1 MNPITRRHFP
11 EFTTTCG
18 SQVGCELAISGGL
31 VSSRRTGTPIGFDA
45 KMKKI
50 SQILNRRFR
59 DRSRRKAQRST
70 RLLCSEQLESR
81 ELLAADIYMH
91 NEVRRSDVDNNGFVS
106 YRDAMTVFLEVARQF
121 NSTAALAEGAP
132 GSASSGLPVY
142 LDVTNDGKV
151 KLDDF
156 VVAAND
162 ALRGGAPGDPQV
174 EYTHAV
180 MINGNLVGAGST
192 VNVGD
197 VLVTEVL
204 HQDVRQIGQ
213 PRFPDLTNESLK
225 GLVASYND
233 FVYTSNGLLRDDV
246 LMDTGGSPVSV
257 LFGADYAFFN
267 TSTNQNNPFPTF
279 ETPATAD
286 QAIRNVGGVQTDI
299 LSFQP
304 TGPGKLLTYTIAIEV
319 LGGNPQ
325 AANDNFAVDEGSTNN
340 VLTPLTNDGVTNQLT
355 FRNEF
360 ANGIDNE
367 ILTLVANSNDL
378 TSQRVPEEEVLFPTT
393 SFPING
399 VALGGLTVIMT
410 QFGTAIV
417 NNNTISYT
425 PPNSFVGTDEIVYQI
440 DDGVGNMA
448 EATIT
453 VSVGPVN
460 DPPVNAVPGPQALNE
475 DNSLT
480 FSGASLI
487 SVSDIDAGSEDM
499 QVDLTV
505 TNGTVT
511 LGSVGGLTVT
521 GDGSASVTA
530 TGTITNLNAGLSG
543 LIYNPILD
551 FNGLDTLTVTT
562 NDLGNTGDGGP
573 KTDIDTVVITV
584 NPVNDAPINS
594 LPSPPQTV
602 VEGEV
607 LLFNGGNAFSV
618 SDVDAGGGTIRSEV
632 SISTTD
638 GPQVGTL
645 NIATP
650 GPVTVTGNGSSQV
663 TLEGTLADV
672 NTALDS
678 LSYSAPLD
686 LDGDVDLVFMT
697 NDLGNT
703 GSPGPLTDSDPLTI
717 TVEPAVRPRARQ
729 DAKEVVEKSVNNV
742 IDVLINDTPSDG
754 SQLLIESFT
763 QPANGVVTR
772 NDGGTPT
779 VFTDDTLFY
788 TPTNGV
794 TAFNGQDTFT
804 YVVNDTSNTTTATV
818 EERTATVVVT
828 VTEVNDPPTTTDDAF
843 STAEDTPLVLP
854 QSSLT
859 DDDSKGPANESG
871 QTLNVTSVAMTSGL
885 GSVVIDNGTV
895 TYTPAADDNGMATFS
910 YTVTDDG
917 TTNGVA
923 DPLTATGT
931 VTVTI
936 TEVNDPPLPGN
947 DPLSTT
953 VAEDGMVTLPLSDL
967 LGNDTPGPANESGQ
981 SLTVTPGTFATGQ
994 GGTVEFGGTNFTYTP
1009 APNFFGSDTFSY
1021 TVTDDGTT
1029 NGVAD
1034 PLGLDATITITITEV
1049 NDPPTSTTDDDIGV
1063 KNFTTTYSIADLL
1076 SNDSTGPANES
1087 NQQLSVSDVTTLTDL
1102 GGTLELDGGV
1112 LRYTPPNPTFTGDDV
1127 LRYTITDNGTT
1138 NGASDPLTTPGEL
1151 RLNVLDFVPSSFAG
1165 GSYFDFDGNGI
1176 WNSGEYGLGGVTIT
1190 LSGTD
1195 FRGDSVIISQK
1206 TGADGLFSFD
1216 NLRPGSYSVNQ
1227 TQPAGWMDGVE
1238 TLALSSGTL
1247 GADMFSFDIG
1257 ILGGLNSTG
1266 NQFGE
1271 RGLHPSLWSIYNR
1284 STAGIGLTGDGIVA
1298 AGDNSWFMILGNWE
1312 GVTGLQTSIGGVI
1325 SATATTS
1332 SSSTTRTFSTDDSRI
1347 RRASN
1352 SSGDSVIRF
1361 NGSYDDFFAMGEG
1374 EPVEVDALDE
1384 ITDDYP
1390 SDHHP
1395 SDAVFASDA
1404 WV

>member
-1 MNPITRRHFP
+1 
-11 EFTTTCG
+11 
-18 SQVGCELAISGGL
+18 
-31 VSSRRTGTPIGFDA
+31 
-45 KMKKI
+45 MKKI

-180 MINGNLVGAGST
+180 MIGGNLVGAGST

-279 ETPATAD
+279 ETPAVGD

-304 TGPGKLLTYTIAIEV
+304 TGPGKLLTYTVAIEV

-367 ILTLVANSNDL
+367 VLTLVANSNDL
-378 TSQRVPEEEVLFPTT
+378 TSQRVPEEEIIFPTT

-475 DNSLT
+475 DNSLA
-480 FSGASLI
+480 FSNVSLI

-703 GSPGPLTDSDPLTI
+703 GSPGPLTDSDQLTI

-895 TYTPAADDNGMATFS
+895 TYTPAADDNGMA
-910 YTVTDDG
+910 
-917 TTNGVA
+917 
-923 DPLTATGT
+923 
-931 VTVTI
+931 
-936 TEVNDPPLPGN
+936 
-947 DPLSTT
+947 
-953 VAEDGMVTLPLSDL
+953 
-967 LGNDTPGPANESGQ
+967 
-981 SLTVTPGTFATGQ
+981 
-994 GGTVEFGGTNFTYTP
+994 
-1009 APNFFGSDTFSY
+1009 TFSY

-1298 AGDNSWFMILGNWE
+1298 AGDNSWFMILGNWD
-1312 GVTGLQTSIGGVI
+1312 GVTGLQTSVNGVV

-1332 SSSTTRTFSTDDSRI
+1332 S
-1347 RRASN
+1347 
-1352 SSGDSVIRF
+1352 
-1361 NGSYDDFFAMGEG
+1361 GS
-1374 EPVEVDALDE
+1374 
-1384 ITDDYP
+1384 
-1390 SDHHP
+1390 
-1395 SDAVFASDA
+1395 
-1404 WV
+1404 